1 MAQKTCEKI
10 IECYDGVNSNKSIFT
25 NGNAQKWL
33 NMALKYLWLLGA
45 LPIDIKEERLHAP
58 IDSYILQKLWNLKAD
73 GVTCSADTF
82 YYKGN
87 SWSKISDY
95 DDYFDLQTVIRVMAK
110 QGGKTVIELENEAWI
125 EMAIKRKRSLAHKRE
140 MKGVKY
146 ET

>member
-1 MAQKTCEKI
+1 MN
-10 IECYDGVNSNKSIFT
+10 GSKSIIT
-25 NGNAQKWL
+25 YGNAQKWL

-95 DDYFDLQTVIRVMAK
+95 DDYFDLQKVIRVMAK
-110 QGGKTVIELENEAWI
+110 QGGKTVIELENEAWKEI
-125 EMAIKRKRSLAHKRE
+125 AIKRKRSLAYKRE